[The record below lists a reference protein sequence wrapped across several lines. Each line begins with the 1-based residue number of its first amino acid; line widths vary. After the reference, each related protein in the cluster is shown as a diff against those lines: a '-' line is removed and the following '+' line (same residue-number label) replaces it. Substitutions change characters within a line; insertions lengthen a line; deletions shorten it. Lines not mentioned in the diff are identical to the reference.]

1 VDFYSPSIAKV
12 ADFLSFLF
20 NDQKIEY
27 TTLAGYRS
35 MLSGALVHTGLDIGC
50 NKDLSDL
57 MLSFK
62 HSRFPSSKVFPGWD
76 LSLVLWT
83 LSEPPFEPMFV
94 DSKVSMQFVTWK
106 TVFWV
111 LLAT

>member
-1 VDFYSPSIAKV
+1 M
-12 ADFLSFLF
+12 
-20 NDQKIEY
+20 EY

-62 HSRFPSSKVFPGWD
+62 HSRPPRSKVLPGWD

-83 LSEPPFEPMFV
+83 LPEPPFEPMFV
-94 DSKVSMQFVTWK
+94 DSKVSMQLVTWK